1 MKIAHLHLL
10 DYMDNKKTLVC
21 RLTDEGSLK
30 YIHYG
35 GWGSSGMG
43 YSLSNLQ
50 CDLPLEKLF
59 DEQTKGEFVEWLI
72 DIINNQ
78 SVYRVDK
85 EVQKVTF

>member
-10 DYMDNKKTLVC
+10 DGFDNKKTLVC

-43 YSLSNLQ
+43 FSLSNLQ

-78 SVYRVDK
+78 SVYKVDN

>member
-1 MKIAHLHLL
+1 MKIAHLHLT
-10 DYMDNKKTLVC
+10 DYLKNKYTLVC

-43 YSLSNLQ
+43 HSLSNLQ
-50 CDLPLEKLF
+50 CDLPLQKKF
-59 DEQTKGEFVEWLI
+59 DAQTKEEFVEWLI

-78 SVYRVDK
+78 SVKNVEKEIK
-85 EVQKVTF
+85 EVTF

>member
-10 DYMDNKKTLVC
+10 DGFDNKKTLVW

-43 YSLSNLQ
+43 FSLSNLQ

-78 SVYRVDK
+78 SVYKVDK

>member
-10 DYMDNKKTLVC
+10 DYMNNKKTLVC

>member
-72 DIINNQ
+72 DIVNNQ

>member
-50 CDLPLEKLF
+50 CDLPLQKKY
-59 DEQTKGEFVEWLI
+59 DSQTKDEFVEWLI
-72 DIINNQ
+72 DIVNNQ

>member
-10 DYMDNKKTLVC
+10 DGFDNKKTLVC

-50 CDLPLEKLF
+50 CDLPLQKKY
-59 DEQTKGEFVEWLI
+59 DSQTKDEFVEWLI
-72 DIINNQ
+72 DIVNNQ
-78 SVYRVDK
+78 SVYRVEK
-85 EVQKVTF
+85 EVRKVTF